1 MKKRQ
6 KGFIGVMLACL
17 LVCLPV
23 SQALAEVQIEA
34 AEVDGKLLFPEDS
47 LVNAWLPVMM
57 DGIDVSAENPGS
69 WTNTDSGIVYSASVS
84 DTEIVLTEAG
94 YVLVVENGTA
104 ALDDGTDESK
114 YHKDTDS
121 KDAACYEK
129 DDIIRI
135 KAA

>member
-57 DGIDVSAENPGS
+57 DCSM
-69 WTNTDSGIVYSASVS
+69 YM
-84 DTEIVLTEAG
+84 
-94 YVLVVENGTA
+94 
-104 ALDDGTDESK
+104 
-114 YHKDTDS
+114 
-121 KDAACYEK
+121 
-129 DDIIRI
+129 
-135 KAA
+135 